1 MLLATPKCC
10 IAGPDLRIQVLT
22 GLIIMKYAFSKP
34 HFAGLTLALVLAL
47 LFAYSGIFATQPQS
61 MQNSKE
67 MVLAA
72 SAHAVELTDK
82 PVRVEL
88 VSEKGDKNASLG
100 QMLESLPASRSV
112 YLELTGLHAVE
123 QPGTLFH
130 LYLDL
135 PEDVT
140 PKPGNAWHLG
150 SVNFYNAVASPD
162 APKDK
167 PTLPIS
173 IDITGA
179 MRKLLSSHKLTS
191 ANTITI
197 APTRALEADS
207 RPMIGQ
213 IAIVVK

>member
-1 MLLATPKCC
+1 
-10 IAGPDLRIQVLT
+10 
-22 GLIIMKYAFSKP
+22 MKYAFSKP
-34 HFAGLTLALVLAL
+34 HFAGLTLALL
-47 LFAYSGIFATQPQS
+47 LAYSGIFATQSQS

-72 SAHAVELTDK
+72 SAQAVELTDK

-88 VSEKGDKNASLG
+88 VCEKGDKMASLG

-112 YLELTGLHAVE
+112 YLALSGLHAGE
-123 QPGTLFH
+123 PPGTLLH
-130 LYLDL
+130 MYLDL
-135 PEDVT
+135 PEDVA

-150 SVNFYNAVASPD
+150 SINFYNAVPGPD

-167 PTLPIS
+167 PTLPMS
-173 IDITGA
+173 IDITSA

-197 APTRALEADS
+197 APTRALEPDS
-207 RPMIGQ
+207 KPMIEH
-213 IAIVVK
+213 IAIVIK

>member
-1 MLLATPKCC
+1 
-10 IAGPDLRIQVLT
+10 
-22 GLIIMKYAFSKP
+22 MKYAFSKP
-34 HFAGLTLALVLAL
+34 HFVGLTLAL
-47 LFAYSGIFATQPQS
+47 LFAYLCIFATQSQS
-61 MQNSKE
+61 MQSSKE

-88 VSEKGDKNASLG
+88 VSEQGDKNASLG

-140 PKPGNAWHLG
+140 PKPENAWHVG
-150 SVNFYNAVASPD
+150 SINFYNAVPVPD

-197 APTRALEADS
+197 APTRAMEANS
-207 RPMIGQ
+207 KPVIEQ

>member
-1 MLLATPKCC
+1 
-10 IAGPDLRIQVLT
+10 
-22 GLIIMKYAFSKP
+22 MKYAFSKP
-34 HFAGLTLALVLAL
+34 HFAGLTLVL
-47 LFAYSGIFATQPQS
+47 LFAYSGIFATQSHS
-61 MQNSKE
+61 MQSSKE

-72 SAHAVELTDK
+72 STHPVELTAK

-88 VSEKGDKNASLG
+88 VSEKGDKNASLC

-112 YLELTGLHAVE
+112 YLELTGLQAVE

-130 LYLDL
+130 LYFDL

-140 PKPGNAWHLG
+140 PKPDNAWHVG
-150 SVNFYNAVASPD
+150 SINFYNAVPVPD

-179 MRKLLSSHKLTS
+179 MRNLLSSHKLTS

-197 APTRALEADS
+197 APTRALEANS
-207 RPMIGQ
+207 KPMIGQ

>member
-1 MLLATPKCC
+1 
-10 IAGPDLRIQVLT
+10 
-22 GLIIMKYAFSKP
+22 MKYAFSKP
-34 HFAGLTLALVLAL
+34 HFVGLTLAL
-47 LFAYSGIFATQPQS
+47 LFAYLCIFATQSQS
-61 MQNSKE
+61 MQSSKE

-140 PKPGNAWHLG
+140 PKPGNAWHVG
-150 SVNFYNAVASPD
+150 SINFYNAVPVPD

-179 MRKLLSSHKLTS
+179 MRNLLSSHKLTS

-197 APTRALEADS
+197 APTRALEAKS
-207 RPMIGQ
+207 KPVIEQ

>member
-1 MLLATPKCC
+1 
-10 IAGPDLRIQVLT
+10 
-22 GLIIMKYAFSKP
+22 MKYAFSKP
-34 HFAGLTLALVLAL
+34 HFAGLTLAL
-47 LFAYSGIFATQPQS
+47 LFAYSGIFATQSQS
-61 MQNSKE
+61 MQSSQE

-135 PEDVT
+135 PEDVA
-140 PKPGNAWHLG
+140 PKPDNAWHIG
-150 SVNFYNAVASPD
+150 SVNFYNAVAGPD

-167 PTLPIS
+167 STLHIS

-179 MRKLLSSHKLTS
+179 TRKLLSSHKLTS

-197 APTRALEADS
+197 VPTRALEADS
-207 RPMIGQ
+207 KPMIDQ